1 MTKEICEFNYIIHQC
16 PLSLINLVL
25 QINPLF
31 PLQCVDFM
39 DDGKPSFWYFQM
51 VGVTILLIGGSIS
64 GIILVIGLEQEGSW
78 VIFKVGGMLLCLTFI
93 LSNIAQIRYLS
104 RLADWQTENNKSN
117 IYAKFRMSVNSLSVM
132 FFAIFALLIPFIGI

>member
-1 MTKEICEFNYIIHQC
+1 MY
-16 PLSLINLVL
+16 
-25 QINPLF
+25 
-31 PLQCVDFM
+31 
-39 DDGKPSFWYFQM
+39 DGKPSFWYFQM
-51 VGVTILLIGGSIS
+51 VGATIFLIGGSIS

>member
-1 MTKEICEFNYIIHQC
+1 
-16 PLSLINLVL
+16 
-25 QINPLF
+25 
-31 PLQCVDFM
+31 M

-78 VIFKVGGMLLCLTFI
+78 VIFKVGGILLCLTFI
-93 LSNIAQIRYLS
+93 VSNIAQIRYLS

-117 IYAKFRMSVNSLSVM
+117 TYAKFRMGVNSLFVF
-132 FFAIFALLIPFIGI
+132 FFAVVMLLIPFVGM

>member
-1 MTKEICEFNYIIHQC
+1 
-16 PLSLINLVL
+16 
-25 QINPLF
+25 
-31 PLQCVDFM
+31 M

-104 RLADWQTENNKSN
+104 RLKLIGKLKITNQ
-117 IYAKFRMSVNSLSVM
+117 
-132 FFAIFALLIPFIGI
+132 IFMQNLG

>member
-1 MTKEICEFNYIIHQC
+1 
-16 PLSLINLVL
+16 
-25 QINPLF
+25 
-31 PLQCVDFM
+31 M
-39 DDGKPSFWYFQM
+39 DDGKPSYWYSSM
-51 VGVTILLIGGSIS
+51 VSSTIFIIGVSMSIITI
-64 GIILVIGLEQEGSW
+64 VIGLEQEGSW

-104 RLADWQTENNKSN
+104 RLADWQIENNKSN

>member
-1 MTKEICEFNYIIHQC
+1 
-16 PLSLINLVL
+16 
-25 QINPLF
+25 
-31 PLQCVDFM
+31 M
-39 DDGKPSFWYFQM
+39 DDGKPSFWYFQRG
-51 VGVTILLIGGSIS
+51 GVTILLIGGSIS

-117 IYAKFRMSVNSLSVM
+117 IYAKFRMGVNSLFILFLAVVM
-132 FFAIFALLIPFIGI
+132 LLIPFFGI